1 MSLRSLASRVRV
13 LLALLVLVVLALAG
27 ASAMSDAIKEPDKL
41 IILSMTD
48 VHAETSPCGCSTPRG
63 GIARRASFA
72 DSMRT
77 SYGQILLVDNG
88 GSSRSTRS
96 RRTSVRSSWT

>member
-1 MSLRSLASRVRV
+1 MTPMLKTGTLAT
-13 LLALLVLVVLALAG
+13 VLAVAWLVALG
-27 ASAMSDAIKEPDKL
+27 AAPAKAPVLEPDKL

-88 GSSRSTRS
+88 GFFPIDEEG
-96 RRTSVRSSWT
+96 